1 MKCVK
6 DARCIEGS
14 CGDVV
19 RLQTCYTGLSCLV
32 AFVCDS
38 TVTGLCVCVWTDD
51 HIQKRHQHRT

>member
-19 RLQTCYTGLSCLV
+19 RLQTFYTGLSCQITV
-32 AFVCDS
+32 VCDS
-38 TVTGLCVCVWTDD
+38 IVDGFVCVCVDT
-51 HIQKRHQHRT
+51 